1 MTAYALGLDYAISA
15 GIITLLSL
23 QDTKKATISLALIR
37 TGAFALSIMIL
48 FMVFYFLSFTPIAFG
63 VFLMVFASIC
73 YYFKIYDAIPM
84 NAVLATHFLLEKE
97 ISFSMI
103 RNEALLLVIGAGIGI
118 LLNIYIPNNEKQI
131 RREQRKIEAD
141 LKVILSEMAEQL
153 LIQNKSDYNEQS
165 LDKLKE
171 HIEMGLKH
179 AYTNM
184 NNTFFQESRYY
195 IEYMDMRNQQY
206 NILKEIYEKIRTLTT
221 VTTHS
226 DDMAMFIRS
235 ISETLSESQNTKDLL
250 RTQEALLVKFKES
263 SLPVTR
269 DEFENRAVLYI
280 ILMDIRIF
288 LKMKERFVD
297 SLTMEQKERYWKKE
311 L

>member
-153 LIQNKSDYNEQS
+153 LIQNKCDYNEQS